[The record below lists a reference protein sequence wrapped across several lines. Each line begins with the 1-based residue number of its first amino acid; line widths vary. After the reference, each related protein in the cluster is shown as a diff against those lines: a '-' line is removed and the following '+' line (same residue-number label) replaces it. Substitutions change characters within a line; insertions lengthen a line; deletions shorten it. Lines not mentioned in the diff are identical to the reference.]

1 MLFLRREEGQG
12 QTEYALLLIFVAI
25 ALLVLLTFFGQ
36 EIVRVYER
44 IRTELSVLGG

>member
-1 MLFLRREEGQG
+1 MLFLRREDGQG
-12 QTEYALLLIFVAI
+12 QVEYALLLILMAI
-25 ALLVLLTFFGQ
+25 ALLVLLTVFGQ

>member
-12 QTEYALLLIFVAI
+12 QTEYALLLVLMALV
-25 ALLVLLTFFGQ
+25 LLVLLTFFGQ

-44 IRTELSVLGG
+44 IRTDLSVLGA